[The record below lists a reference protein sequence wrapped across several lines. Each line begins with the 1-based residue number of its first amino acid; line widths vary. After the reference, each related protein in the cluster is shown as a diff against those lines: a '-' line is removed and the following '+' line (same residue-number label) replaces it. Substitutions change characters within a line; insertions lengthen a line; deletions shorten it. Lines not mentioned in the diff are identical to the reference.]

1 MYLSRKQLIEL
12 AREKAQK
19 SMDPSTKV
27 GAVVETR
34 DDYVCGWNQ
43 LPENAPDFIWEDR
56 PLKYKFVIHAEV
68 VALAAAGTNATAGSV
83 LYTTH
88 HPCRDCAKF
97 IAEMNVRRVVC
108 PEGPWRDD
116 PEVIASVEDA
126 KMIFKTCGVETSYH
140 CEGE

>member
-1 MYLSRKQLIEL
+1 MKLRREQLINL

-19 SMDPSTKV
+19 SLDPSTKV

-34 DDYVCGWNQ
+34 RDYWCGWNQ
-43 LPENAPDFIWEDR
+43 LPESAPDFIWEDR

-68 VALAAAGTNATAGSV
+68 VALSAAGVDKAHGST
-83 LYTTH
+83 LYSTH

-97 IAEMNVRRVVC
+97 IAAMNVRKVVC

-126 KMIFKTCGVETSYH
+126 KMIFKTCGVETAYH
-140 CEGE
+140 TEGE